1 MRKVIVILLGLAVLG
16 GAWGGGWWWFMGRHA
31 AGDGAAA
38 AEAEPAG
45 PPVYVEF
52 NPIQLPVIGD
62 ARIDQV
68 IDIVVA
74 LEVAD
79 GPTADRVIANAPR
92 LNDAYLRS
100 LYGAL
105 HARHVLR
112 EGIVDVTFIKR
123 RIVDVSADVMG
134 EGVIRDALVQMV
146 AQRLL

>member
-1 MRKVIVILLGLAVLG
+1 MRKIIVILLGLVVLG
-16 GAWGGGWWWFMGRHA
+16 GAGGGGWWFLMGPHA
-31 AGDGAAA
+31 ASGAAA
-38 AEAEPAG
+38 AEPEG

-79 GPTADRVIANAPR
+79 EPTAERVIALAPR

-123 RIVDVSADVMG
+123 RIVAVSAEVMG